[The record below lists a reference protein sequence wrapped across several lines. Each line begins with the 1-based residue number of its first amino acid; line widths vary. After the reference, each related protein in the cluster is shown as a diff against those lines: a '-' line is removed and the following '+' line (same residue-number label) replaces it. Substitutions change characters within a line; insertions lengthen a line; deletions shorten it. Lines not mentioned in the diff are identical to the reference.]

1 MKFMKSGGTFIVF
14 EGPDGSGQSTQA
26 KLLAEYLKKQG
37 KEVVLSKEP
46 TEGRFGVQIRKVLRG
61 ESKLGAR
68 ELQELFVEDRK
79 EHLESLILPA
89 LARGAVV
96 VSDRYF
102 FSTIAFGSLEC
113 DFEWLRDLNK
123 EFPLPDLTFVL
134 KVSPDVCLARIEE
147 RGGEK
152 ELFEAKEKLVRVNE
166 AYQKLARLYKNVLC
180 IDGEQPIEKVFAD
193 IHARVDAL
201 SG

>member
-1 MKFMKSGGTFIVF
+1 MQGTFVVF

-26 KLLAEYLKKQG
+26 KLLAEHLTAQG
-37 KEVVLSKEP
+37 KEVVLTKEP
-46 TEGRFGVQIRKVLRG
+46 TEGTFGVEIRKVLRG

-79 EHLESLILPA
+79 EHLELLILPA

-96 VSDRYF
+96 ISDRYF

-113 DFEWLRDLNK
+113 DFEWLRELNSN
-123 EFPLPDLTFVL
+123 FPLPDRTFVL
-134 KVSPDVCLARIEE
+134 EVSSETCLARIEK

-152 ELFEAKEKLVRVNE
+152 ELFEAKEKLARVNT
-166 AYQKLARLYKNVLC
+166 AYQKLAKLYENVVV
-180 IDGEQPIEKVFAD
+180 IDGERPIEKVFTD
-193 IHARVDAL
+193 VRARVDVL
-201 SG
+201 FT